1 MLERF
6 THTNSKGE
14 TLDFVSLGI
23 FINYN
28 QLRNYEWSVQ
38 SENNQIKGFTRGIV
52 KKTIPFVFYVSEEKS
67 NLIKDMFFEHFE
79 IDVLTGRKGYFLI
92 NGYKYHCFVTK
103 SVKSDY
109 LISERHLKIS
119 VETTTDTPYWKK
131 EKTSTID
138 FKNITGE
145 TNALKYPFAY
155 PFTYKG
161 SNSVNVINEA
171 FFESDAIIR
180 VYGEAINPL
189 VMIGDNV
196 YQVNDAISEKE
207 YIEINTSERTIY
219 KFSVFG
225 DKTNIFEKRNK
236 QYDIFKRV
244 PSGSNIVSANG
255 LFKVDI
261 VIMDKRSEPKWT

>member
-1 MLERF
+1 MMIRYVNSNNRYVDF
-6 THTNSKGE
+6 YATNLRATKGN
-14 TLDFVSLGI
+14 FHI
-23 FINYN
+23 RKWRI
-28 QLRNYEWSVQ
+28 
-38 SENNQIKGFTRGIV
+38 ENDKV
-52 KKTIPFVFYVSEEKS
+52 LKDKVFYSITLTLKGSLEERKKKLDEICDIFETDVAS
-67 NLIKDMFFEHFE
+67 NKHGIMYYGDYYLECYVISADTHISSSLATRSDVELE
-79 IDVLTGRKGYFLI
+79 IYSC
-92 NGYKYHCFVTK
+92 NN
-103 SVKSDY
+103 
-109 LISERHLKIS
+109 
-119 VETTTDTPYWKK
+119 YWKK

-145 TNALKYPFAY
+145 TNALKYPFTY

-171 FFESDAIIR
+171 LFESDAIIR

-189 VMIGDNV
+189 VMVGDNV

-225 DKTNIFEKRNK
+225 DKKNIFEKRNK

-255 LFKVDI
+255 EFKVDI
-261 VIMDKRSEPKWT
+261 VLIDKRSEPKWT

>member
-1 MLERF
+1 MLEKF
-6 THTNSKGE
+6 SHTNSKGE
-14 TLDFVSLGI
+14 TLDFTTLGI
-23 FINYN
+23 YINYN
-28 QLRNYEWSVQ
+28 QLRDYEWEVEA
-38 SENNQIKGFTRGIV
+38 ENNSIKGFKRGIA
-52 KKTIPFVFYVSEEKS
+52 KKTIPFIFAVDEAQAKEIKNKFY
-67 NLIKDMFFEHFE
+67 EHFDV
-79 IDVLTGRKGYFLI
+79 DVLTHREGHFNI
-92 NGYKYHCFVTK
+92 NGYKYHCYVTK

-109 LISERHLKIS
+109 LIAEGHLKIS
-119 VETTTDTPYWKK
+119 IETTSDKAYWYK
-131 EKTSTID
+131 EKTTTVD
-138 FKNITGE
+138 FKAAAGE
-145 TNALKYPFAY
+145 TNALRY
-155 PFTYKG
+155 PFTYPFTYRG

-189 VMIGDNV
+189 VMVGDNV

-219 KFSVFG
+219 KFSVYG

-261 VIMDKRSEPKWT
+261 VLMDKRSEPKWT